1 MEAWQHVELT
11 GTNRSIGLRAR
22 HAQGQART
30 HEREIR
36 DETPPDIRRRGQARP
51 NIGAC
56 PPTRF
61 DGLVVMARVPHPISI
76 PNSAVKPLS
85 ADGTAS

>member
-1 MEAWQHVELT
+1 MRRDKPESMNAKFAMKH
-11 GTNRSIGLRAR
+11 NAR
-22 HAQGQART
+22 HQ
-30 HEREIR
+30 
-36 DETPPDIRRRGQARP
+36 TPGPGTPQHR
-51 NIGAC
+51 C
-56 PPTRF
+56 LPPTRF

>member
-1 MEAWQHVELT
+1 MRRDKPEPMNAKFATKHRRT
-11 GTNRSIGLRAR
+11 SDAGAR
-22 HAQGQART
+22 HAPTSVPA
-30 HEREIR
+30 
-36 DETPPDIRRRGQARP
+36 
-51 NIGAC
+51 